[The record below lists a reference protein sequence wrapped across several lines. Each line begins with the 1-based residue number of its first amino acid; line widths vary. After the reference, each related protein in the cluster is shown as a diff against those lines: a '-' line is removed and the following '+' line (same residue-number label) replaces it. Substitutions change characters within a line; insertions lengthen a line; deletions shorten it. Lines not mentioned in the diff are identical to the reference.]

1 MSKDK
6 KVESIGKGKRAP
18 GEPPEP
24 TGAVASTGPQAETE
38 NRKPPRKRANIPP
51 APPAAKQDK
60 KPQYSPIL
68 TAQFEFM
75 KAVPRLID
83 HAHQLGFQVSGGDL
97 YRDPRA
103 EYGSLSSR
111 HKMRLAIDLNLF
123 RDGKYLT
130 DGNDHLPLAEFWES
144 MGGIAGLR
152 FADGNHYEWPI
163 PG

>member
-6 KVESIGKGKRAP
+6 KVEPIGKGKKAEEDP
-18 GEPPEP
+18 VVQ
-24 TGAVASTGPQAETE
+24 ATGPQTRGPAAETE
-38 NRKPPRKRANIPP
+38 NRKPPRKPSRIPP
-51 APPAAKQDK
+51 APPAAQQDK

-75 KAVPRLID
+75 RAVPRLID
-83 HAHQLGFQVSGGDL
+83 HAHKLGFQVSGGDL